1 MKSLK
6 LLFLQGKVWGY
17 AYCKTAF
24 VILSYSSWNT
34 FSNNINTV
42 KKTNSLYIHI
52 YIYTSYI
59 YVRNYS
65 LKSKERLLHYGLN
78 RDKWNRSKIGKL
90 YELELFFL
98 SATAKHWQV
107 LLYNF
112 CFSSSTTT
120 SHSIFMVAIF
130 LVRRP
135 KLNFAVSSLFFPLLF
150 FYPFF
155 SFSFSFPF
163 LFFFLFLFPFSF
175 PHLFPYPF
183 LCHFTFC
190 KC

>member
-163 LFFFLFLFPFSF
+163 LFFFSFSF
-175 PHLFPYPF
+175 SFFFSSSISLSFSLSFYI
-183 LCHFTFC
+183 L
-190 KC
+190 